1 MFDSFDLFKQSIP
14 TQIKAVRETR
24 PLSVAAYLDDA
35 VGTKHGYHSLT
46 PPPLRT
52 NTANLRL
59 PRHEPGERGV
69 RIVAEDK
76 KRTKIALF
84 FSVRTCSSQK

>member
-1 MFDSFDLFKQSIP
+1 MFDSFDLFKQYIP
-14 TQIKAVRETR
+14 TQIKAVRETN

-46 PPPLRT
+46 PPRT

-84 FSVRTCSSQK
+84 FSVRTCLSQK